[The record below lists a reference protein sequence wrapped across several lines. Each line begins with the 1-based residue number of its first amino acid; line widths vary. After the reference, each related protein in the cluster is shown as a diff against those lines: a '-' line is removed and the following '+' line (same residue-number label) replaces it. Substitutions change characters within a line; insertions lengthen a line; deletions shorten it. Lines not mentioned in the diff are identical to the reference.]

1 MLEKLREA
9 LTHIEHVTGNRRGE
23 ALDVRLVGNR
33 LSVTLLEPSEFAASL
48 KIAIAELERRGR
60 ILRG

>member
-9 LTHIEHVTGNRRGE
+9 LTHIEHIMGNRRGD

-33 LSVTLLEPSEFAASL
+33 LSVILLEPSELAASL